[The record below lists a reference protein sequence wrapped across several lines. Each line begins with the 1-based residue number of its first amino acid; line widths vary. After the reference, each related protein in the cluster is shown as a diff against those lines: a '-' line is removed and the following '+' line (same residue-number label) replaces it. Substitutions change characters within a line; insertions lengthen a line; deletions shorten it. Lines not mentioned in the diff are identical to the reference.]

1 MDSSMLVVLMT
12 APSEEVAANLGRT
25 LVEERL
31 AACVNIVPR
40 LRSIYAWR
48 GKVEDEAEV
57 LCLVKTRAA
66 LWEALRTRVLALHP
80 YEVPE
85 LVALRPAEVS
95 PAYLAWVN
103 GETKAP

>member
-1 MDSSMLVVLMT
+1 MV
-12 APSEEVAANLGRT
+12 GRT

-57 LCLVKTRAA
+57 LCLVKTRPE
-66 LWEALRTRVLALHP
+66 LWEALRARIGALHP

-85 LVALRPAEVS
+85 IVALRADQVS
-95 PAYLAWVN
+95 PPYLAWLR
-103 GETKAP
+103 GETRDP